1 MRFFALAASRHFQG
15 SGEGIFLS
23 CERVD
28 FPYQK
33 YDFLHWRLASYF
45 WAVEKGFPPMG
56 LAASRLF
63 LGCGEGIFSSC
74 EIANFLIRN
83 TIFCPGG

>member
-1 MRFFALAASRHFQG
+1 MLNFLLLEMRCFALGAGRHFLG

-23 CERVD
+23 CERVA

-63 LGCGEGIFSSC
+63 PVEKGFF
-74 EIANFLIRN
+74 FL
-83 TIFCPGG
+83 